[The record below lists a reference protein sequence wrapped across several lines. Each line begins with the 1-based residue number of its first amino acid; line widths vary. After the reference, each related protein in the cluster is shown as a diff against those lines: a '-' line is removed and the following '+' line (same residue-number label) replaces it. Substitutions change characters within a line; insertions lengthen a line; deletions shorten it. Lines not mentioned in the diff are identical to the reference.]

1 LTAHD
6 AGSSK
11 CRKSDGGS
19 HFDALGKLKEDS
31 EYVLKVFFEVKK
43 KVMMMESLGR
53 RVNDGFYRILKDR
66 LSSGSTSSLHRDS
79 TFQPPYTE
87 E

>member
-1 LTAHD
+1 MRAAASAARVMVVLI
-6 AGSSK
+6 
-11 CRKSDGGS
+11 
-19 HFDALGKLKEDS
+19 LMLWKLKEDS

-87 E
+87 

>member
-1 LTAHD
+1 M
-6 AGSSK
+6 
-11 CRKSDGGS
+11 
-19 HFDALGKLKEDS
+19 
-31 EYVLKVFFEVKK
+31 LKVFFEVKK